1 MIPDDVISQIRDA
14 ADIIQVIGQ
23 HVQLRKAGRNWKGLC
38 PFHGEK
44 TPSFNV
50 SPDKGFFHCFGCQKH
65 GDVFTFVMELEGKSF
80 VEAAE
85 QLAGRFGIAVPRIE
99 ESPELRKARG
109 ERVAML
115 ELNKLATTFYRE
127 VLADP
132 KRGEAG
138 RAYLAKR
145 GVKDEIADR
154 FQLGYA
160 PSDWGAL
167 ADYLKTQRADLE
179 LAVKVGLL
187 APRPKSGG
195 YYDRNR
201 DRLVCPVIVP
211 GGDVVGFSSRV
222 VGAAAPSPDGSEP
235 PKYINSPESA
245 VYKKSKLLFGLAQ
258 AREAMAVTKRVVL
271 VEGNFDVITLHQA
284 GFTDVVAP
292 LGTALTPEQ
301 INVLKRMAERVVLL
315 YDGDKAGYK
324 ATMHALGLC
333 VEADVEI
340 QVASRPGNA
349 KSGGSGPLSGGMD
362 PDSLVAGGGA
372 DQLREAIDHAK
383 GGVEY
388 FAFEVWSKARGN
400 VDARSR
406 ALEDAARLVAKV
418 ANPMKRD
425 LIVATLAD
433 GLDVDV
439 GVVRNAIARVADHRP
454 GLGRE
459 PMPSQRPAQYPN
471 NSANAHPNAPGA
483 GGGSGVGMAGAG
495 DPQMAP
501 AGSRLPSEE
510 VEVISLLADHPSLI
524 ATPEADKAFW
534 LLTDARLRD
543 MYSAARAGQSLH
555 ELAAAAGQISPP
567 IAVHVLSG
575 KYADSKDPR
584 GDLVAMTRN
593 LEVRKSEVG
602 LAELKKSLASAQK
615 RGDRDMARRLAQLAE
630 AERKGDRE
638 LVARIRSSLEIGLE
652 TGEAEISSNGKQVD

>member
-80 VEAAE
+80 VDAAE
-85 QLAGRFGIAVPRIE
+85 QLAQRFGIAVPRIE
-99 ESPELRKARG
+99 ESPELRKMRG

-115 ELNKLATTFYRE
+115 ELNKLATAFYRE

-132 KRGEAG
+132 KRGEPG

-145 GVKDEIADR
+145 GVSDETAAR

-160 PSDWGAL
+160 PADWGAL
-167 ADYLKTQRADLE
+167 ADHLKALRADLE
-179 LAVKVGLL
+179 LAVKVGLI
-187 APRPKSGG
+187 APRPRSGG

-201 DRLVCPVIVP
+201 DRLVCPVVVP

-222 VGAAAPSPDGSEP
+222 VGSAPPAEDGNEP

-301 INVLKRMAERVVLL
+301 VGVLRRVAERVVLL
-315 YDGDKAGYK
+315 YDGDRAGYK
-324 ATMHALGLC
+324 ATMHALQMC
-333 VEADVEI
+333 VEQDVEVL
-340 QVASRPGNA
+340 VASSPGHG
-349 KSGGSGPLSGGMD
+349 KSGGLSGPLTGGVD
-362 PDSLVAGGGA
+362 PDSLVAGGGGEL
-372 DQLREAIDHAK
+372 LREAIDRAK
-383 GGVEY
+383 GAIEY

-418 ANPMKRD
+418 ASPMKRD
-425 LIVATLAD
+425 LIVATLATAM
-433 GLDVDV
+433 DVDV
-439 GVVRNAIARVADHRP
+439 GVVRNAVARSMGHGPQGSQGSSGSQGSGSQGSYGGSYGGSAGAPARP
-454 GLGRE
+454 GAL
-459 PMPSQRPAQYPN
+459 PN
-471 NSANAHPNAPGA
+471 
-483 GGGSGVGMAGAG
+483 
-495 DPQMAP
+495 
-501 AGSRLPSEE
+501 
-510 VEVISLLADHPSLI
+510 
-524 ATPEADKAFW
+524 
-534 LLTDARLRD
+534 
-543 MYSAARAGQSLH
+543 
-555 ELAAAAGQISPP
+555 
-567 IAVHVLSG
+567 
-575 KYADSKDPR
+575 
-584 GDLVAMTRN
+584 
-593 LEVRKSEVG
+593 
-602 LAELKKSLASAQK
+602 
-615 RGDRDMARRLAQLAE
+615 
-630 AERKGDRE
+630 
-638 LVARIRSSLEIGLE
+638 
-652 TGEAEISSNGKQVD
+652 